1 MTGEGPRA
9 PVGGGFGAGFRAMI
23 PLWLGVVP
31 FALAYAVTARGAGLS
46 ILDTQLMSS
55 LVFAGGAQF
64 SAAGLFAVG
73 AGAVSLVVTTFLIN
87 ARHVLYS
94 LSLGQTMRLTWV
106 QRGVAAFFLTDEA
119 FGVTVA
125 RGGATFP
132 FLLGAELSL
141 YLVWNAA
148 TFAGSLAS
156 AAVPDP
162 AALGVDFIF
171 PLAFL
176 ALLVP
181 LLRGWP
187 ELGVA
192 GLAGALALVTAP
204 WLNSGMAILVAGTVG
219 ALVGAWFTAGRR
231 GSGPGG
237 PDGDD
242 PPATEPAATEPAT
255 EPAAAAAGPAAPG
268 SKRSRSAG
276 DAAAAEGGPE

>member
-1 MTGEGPRA
+1 MTGEGRNPPGPA
-9 PVGGGFGAGFRAMI
+9 SSSAAGSASPAQFGAGFRSMI

-46 ILDTQLMSS
+46 TLDTQLMSL

-94 LSLGQTMRLTWV
+94 LSLGQTMRLTRS

-171 PLAFL
+171 PLAFI

-187 ELGVA
+187 EVGVA
-192 GLAGALALVTAP
+192 LLAGVLALVAAR

-219 ALVGAWFTAGRR
+219 ALVGAWLGDGPPDSTADDN
-231 GSGPGG
+231 GSEGT
-237 PDGDD
+237 
-242 PPATEPAATEPAT
+242 PPT
-255 EPAAAAAGPAAPG
+255 
-268 SKRSRSAG
+268 
-276 DAAAAEGGPE
+276 